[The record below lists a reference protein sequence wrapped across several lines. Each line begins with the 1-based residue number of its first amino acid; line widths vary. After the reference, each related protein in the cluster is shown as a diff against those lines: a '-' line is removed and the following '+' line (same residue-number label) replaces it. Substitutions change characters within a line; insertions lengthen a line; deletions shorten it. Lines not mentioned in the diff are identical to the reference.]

1 MKKWIITIAI
11 VIVAF
16 VCGIFMYNNSQTNQ
30 NLENDELVSDTIS
43 DENDS
48 LVTDFGMIF
57 ADENDT
63 ISVDT
68 IVAVETESVCGQDT
82 LVNK

>member
-48 LVTDFGMIF
+48 LVADFGMIVT
-57 ADENDT
+57 DENDT
-63 ISVDT
+63 INGDT
-68 IVAVETESVCGQDT
+68 IVEIESAFYQDT
-82 LVNK
+82 LVNE